1 MENSGKKF
9 YSGED
14 PTSNFIADYSES
26 YTYSFANGRFVLD
39 LVKMFGKYNSNA
51 EPPKY
56 EPENSLLDTWELEYK
71 AVSETADGFMRD
83 ARNGFDDIL
92 GKSSAPITDALEKG
106 QDIMGQLQGTFDDIK
121 GPINDIIVDN
131 SETIE
136 EYGKLGIKAVFGVLA
151 LINVAMAAFML
162 LLCFCS
168 GKCCNK
174 CCCCRCICK
183 CFTHLLWNIL
193 ALLMIIVF
201 LVGSLFAL
209 IGRVGSDAMS
219 VISYVL
225 SDDNIKDGGDG
236 ILVDKLAE
244 NKKYINICIGGD
256 GKIEE
261 SLGFGDT
268 GLDSFEQIRTAEQQI
283 ADSKRMFI
291 ENKDFRTYKLYKGEL
306 EKRANLTETK
316 LCLIKED
323 ANIDPQNINM
333 DSPDIL
339 SFFKTLN
346 ELNHEIESNGKQD
359 SWSVDEGDKTKTC
372 SADNRDDQSYTGSI
386 KFHPQKCYPNNRFW
400 IKDLTTAG
408 HTDIPEISGRAKIIG
423 DTLKFI
429 ENAKKEGDS
438 DSTGY
443 MKIMNDLKDEYE
455 KFLDSYLVALDKFNT
470 TIKTLTSK
478 LDEYTGTSS
487 SLFSFA
493 NCAFVGTN
501 LKIILK
507 YLKDSFGGDVYTI
520 GVCLILSG
528 CSLAL
533 SISFTILLIMVINAS
548 VDENKKNVGKGV

>member
-261 SLGFGDT
+261 ELGFGDT
-268 GLDSFEQIRTAEQQI
+268 GLGSFEQIRTAEQQI

-291 ENKDFRTYKLYKGEL
+291 ENKDFRTYKLYKEEL

-323 ANIDPQNINM
+323 AEIDLENIDM

-339 SFFKTLN
+339 SFFKTLTEMN
-346 ELNHEIESNGKQD
+346 SKISSKTAHKD
-359 SWSVDEGDKTKTC
+359 SWSVEEGDKEKKC
-372 SADNRDDQSYTGSI
+372 NNGESQNGFVEPNV
-386 KFHPQKCYPNNRFW
+386 FHPLECYPSNRNW
-400 IKDLTTAG
+400 IKDLTTPG
-408 HTDIPEISGRAKIIG
+408 PDIPEISSRAKIIG
-423 DTLKFI
+423 ETLKFV
-429 ENAKKEGDS
+429 ENAKKNANVSKD
-438 DSTGY
+438 Y
-443 MKIMNDLKDEYE
+443 LKIINNLKDEYE

-548 VDENKKNVGKGV
+548 VDENKNNVGKGV